1 MIEENVENIVEEKSL
16 FQESTLVADDEK
28 TQDQAQFAC
37 EFCNFFTKRRDS
49 LKRHIKSWHSTTS
62 TVENQDFEE
71 EKSNFDKED
80 DENIL
85 IEPRSKFRLGLSN
98 PYQLH
103 KKTLKRRQQILTQFK
118 KSISDAGESFEELI
132 ELNNENAKKRL
143 EQAMVRYLAEL
154 TVINKKTKK
163 TEIPT
168 VNTIN
173 FHTSNLKCILY
184 ELTNYHFGDRN
195 GKFFLLYIFLK

>member
-1 MIEENVENIVEEKSL
+1 MIEEDVENIVEEKSL
-16 FQESTLVADDEK
+16 FQESTLVAHEK

-195 GKFFLLYIFLK
+195 GKFFLIYSYIFF

>member
-1 MIEENVENIVEEKSL
+1 MIEEDVENIVEEKSL
-16 FQESTLVADDEK
+16 FQESTLVAHEK
-28 TQDQAQFAC
+28 TQDHAQFAC
-37 EFCNFFTKRRDS
+37 EFCSFVSKRRDN
-49 LKRHIKSWHSTTS
+49 LKRHIKSWHSTKS
-62 TVENQDFEE
+62 TVENQEFEE

-85 IEPRSKFRLGLSN
+85 IQPRSN
-98 PYQLH
+98 PTYQLH

-184 ELTNYHFGDRN
+184 ELTNYHFGDKN

>member
-1 MIEENVENIVEEKSL
+1 MIEEDVENIVEEKSL
-16 FQESTLVADDEK
+16 FQESTLVAHEK

-62 TVENQDFEE
+62 TVENQEFEE
-71 EKSNFDKED
+71 EKSNFDKDD

-85 IEPRSKFRLGLSN
+85 IQPRSGPRSN
-98 PYQLH
+98 PTYQLH

>member
-1 MIEENVENIVEEKSL
+1 MIEEDVENIVEEKSL
-16 FQESTLVADDEK
+16 FQESTLVVHEK